1 MVDYC
6 ESTLGTTL
14 QQCRTISK
22 LTLNEAATASGVSLT
37 RLLEIESG
45 KSGPTKDILRTLMR
59 IYGPA
64 IRSLDTAPGEERRQ
78 ATATRSEIDWISLM
92 MRSDL
97 MSNRELLEYIATAV
111 RTLRRLAVTVPVD
124 MRSHEADLLVSM
136 LDLSDPDV
144 AVDIVNQFGLSI
156 AQVKDFISG
165 AVNRAERRAGG
176 DDSEY
181 LRRLRGIAYP
191 ANLADVR

>member
-1 MVDYC
+1 M
-6 ESTLGTTL
+6 
-14 QQCRTISK
+14 
-22 LTLNEAATASGVSLT
+22 TLNEAATASGVSLT

-45 KSGPTKDILRTLMR
+45 KSGPTKDILRSLMG
-59 IYGPA
+59 IYDAA
-64 IRSLDTAPGEERRQ
+64 IRSRDTTPGEERRR

-92 MRSDL
+92 LRSDL

-111 RTLRRLAVTVPVD
+111 RTLRRLADTVPVH

-136 LDLSDPDV
+136 LDLSDPDL

-191 ANLADVR
+191 ADLADVR